1 MKKNRKVSYQNRIK
15 FVSGSQDRINEGGLI
30 LSKYDGIIKASGLQN
45 AKLGELVFVV
55 MKTGSKISKIFGLTF
70 NLTKTEAGIMFF
82 GSTK

>member
-1 MKKNRKVSYQNRIK
+1 MTTFKKLIIKTWKMKKNRKVSYQNRIK

-55 MKTGSKISKIFGLTF
+55 RKTGSKISNSFFLQV
-70 NLTKTEAGIMFF
+70 TKN
-82 GSTK
+82 